1 MDVSSI
7 TGAVTLALAAIATVG
22 GAVMGVHVAVKI
34 CEFFGGKGF
43 KTSS

>member
-22 GAVMGVHVAVKI
+22 GAVMGVHVAVKA
-34 CEFFGGKGF
+34 F
-43 KTSS
+43 KWIRAAMQ